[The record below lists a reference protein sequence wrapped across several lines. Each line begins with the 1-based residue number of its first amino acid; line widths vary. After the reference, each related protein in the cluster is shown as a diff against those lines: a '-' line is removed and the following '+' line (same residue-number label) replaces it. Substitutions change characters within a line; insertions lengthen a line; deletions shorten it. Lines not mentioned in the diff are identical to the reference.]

1 MGLLDGKVAIITGS
15 GGGTLAE
22 LCREH
27 FPKRRPVV
35 TPLDVVRPYLEEAW
49 AGKGAV
55 LPPTQD
61 LTLYL

>member
-1 MGLLDGKVAIITGS
+1 MLELQES
-15 GGGTLAE
+15 G
-22 LCREH
+22 REQ
-27 FPKRRPVV
+27 FPNRRPVV

-49 AGKGAV
+49 SGKGAV